1 MMISENMIH
10 TQKNGFQYSH
20 RWLIGQNYWKGCLN
34 NYNKY
39 IKGTSKNDF
48 KIYEW
53 MGKSADKLKLFF

>member
-1 MMISENMIH
+1 MMYENMIY

-20 RWLIGQNYWKGCLN
+20 RWHIGQNYGKGCLN

-39 IKGTSKNDF
+39 IKWTSKNDF
-48 KIYEW
+48 KIYKW